1 MYEHHLI
8 FINGIY
14 NVYSLK
20 CECDKCGKLFT
31 QISKCERHRHSC
43 KESTQYKYPGRYFK
57 YPQTLFDE
65 IAELGI
71 NINNRDKY
79 YPYFAVYDFEA
90 LLSPVDQRSSEKL
103 LWVNEHVPISVYL
116 VLIYQSVL

>member
-1 MYEHHLI
+1 MWMWQMWVNYLHKYL
-8 FINGIY
+8 
-14 NVYSLK
+14 NVNVIDIVVKNQLNTNI
-20 CECDKCGKLFT
+20 L
-31 QISKCERHRHSC
+31 
-43 KESTQYKYPGRYFK
+43 GRYFK

-79 YPYFAVYDFEA
+79 YPYLLFMSFEA

-116 VLIYQSVL
+116 F